1 MFGMDLVDVFDLTDN
16 SKLIMVSEKRGAP
29 SSGKYMIKNE
39 VIEINSNIAFRI
51 VNLSRECLTL
61 HLILNFEHKDV
72 SIKGE
77 ALELKFI
84 QMKKLE

>member
-1 MFGMDLVDVFDLTDN
+1 M
-16 SKLIMVSEKRGAP
+16 SKERGAP
-29 SSGKYMIKNE
+29 SSGKYKIKNE
-39 VIEINSNIAFRI
+39 VIEINSNYEYRI
-51 VNLSRECLTL
+51 VNLSKESLTL
-61 HLILNFEHKDV
+61 HLILNLEHKDV